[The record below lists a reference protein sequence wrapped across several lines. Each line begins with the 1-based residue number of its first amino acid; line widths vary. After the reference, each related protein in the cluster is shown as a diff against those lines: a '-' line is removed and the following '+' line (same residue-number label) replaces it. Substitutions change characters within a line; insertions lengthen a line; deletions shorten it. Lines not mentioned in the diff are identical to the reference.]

1 MDFEA
6 ARSMPC
12 SGACAAIVTCNR
24 GQLSTIYQLR
34 KARSTA
40 RGSGLESRKLKEE
53 DEEAPGEQL
62 HTVTVSSPKEL
73 KLKDEYE
80 LRSGR

>member
-6 ARSMPC
+6 AQSMPC

-34 KARSTA
+34 KACSTA

-53 DEEAPGEQL
+53 APGEQVL
-62 HTVTVSSPKEL
+62 
-73 KLKDEYE
+73 
-80 LRSGR
+80 